1 MTGKE
6 AVLRAFDRLFDK
18 AAAKLRIECSDSEK
32 EEAKRHFAERFSA
45 ALDVA
50 GEVSMPEI
58 PEDVMRGMEEAIDHL
73 SPAQVVGYLAAIPLA
88 HQAQE
93 MMRTI
98 AYRAAEQRLLE
109 HLVSQADDRYGGN
122 LGAAPGVLSML
133 RSRPHSGGLRR
144 TCWSLWA
151 ATGERRD
158 QHVA

>member
-18 AAAKLRIECSDSEK
+18 AAAKLRIGCSQAEK

-45 ALDVA
+45 ALDAA
-50 GEVSMPEI
+50 GRVSVPEI
-58 PEDVMRGMEEAIDHL
+58 PEEVMQDMEEAIDHL

-93 MMRTI
+93 MLRTI

-109 HLVSQADDRYGGN
+109 HLISQADDKYGGN
-122 LGAAPGVLSML
+122 
-133 RSRPHSGGLRR
+133 
-144 TCWSLWA
+144 
-151 ATGERRD
+151 
-158 QHVA
+158 